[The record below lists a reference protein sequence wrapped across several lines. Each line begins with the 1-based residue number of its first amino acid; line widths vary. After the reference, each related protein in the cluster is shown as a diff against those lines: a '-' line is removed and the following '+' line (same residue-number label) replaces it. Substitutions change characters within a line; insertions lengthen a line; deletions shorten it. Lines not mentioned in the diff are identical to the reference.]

1 MNSFITESRE
11 QTVELGMRLGGA
23 LSGGEVIALTGGLG
37 MGKTALCEGV
47 ARALGYTGYVNSPT
61 FNLVNIYRG
70 RLTLYHFDMYRIPD
84 ADGVEDTGFYDYL
97 DDKQGVLFIEWSE
110 NIADILPQDAIKIN
124 IVRLSDNRRRFEV
137 EGLNC

>member
-11 QTVELGMRLGGA
+11 QTVELGMRLGDA

>member
-1 MNSFITESRE
+1 MGFD
-11 QTVELGMRLGGA
+11 
-23 LSGGEVIALTGGLG
+23 GEVS
-37 MGKTALCEGV
+37 
-47 ARALGYTGYVNSPT
+47 SPT
-61 FNLVNIYRG
+61 FALVHEYPTDIPI
-70 RLTLYHFDMYRIPD
+70 YHFDMYRIPD

>member
-11 QTVELGMRLGGA
+11 QTVELGMCLGGA

>member
-110 NIADILPQDAIKIN
+110 NITDILPQDAIKIN
-124 IVRLSDNRRRFEV
+124 IVRLSDSRRRFEV

>member
-124 IVRLSDNRRRFEV
+124 IVRLSDSRRRFEV

>member
-61 FNLVNIYRG
+61 FNLVNIYCG

-84 ADGVEDTGFYDYL
+84 ADGVENTGFYDYL

-124 IVRLSDNRRRFEV
+124 IVRLSDSRRRFEV